1 MELTRKKGS
10 SFIGLKRLGICM
22 LTVLIVIVYASAV
35 VSFNVPFY
43 LPIGIIILSSY
54 SWLIATQLPSIYP
67 MSGRAIGHL
76 ILTFLIIALSPA
88 LELNRMA
95 KLIESGQYKYSYL
108 ATDALV
114 YSRVAGMMVLILCIS
129 YLVTKYKNER
139 SRKYDK

>member
-35 VSFNVPFY
+35 AYFNVPFY

-54 SWLIATQLPSIYP
+54 SWIIATQLPSIYP
-67 MSGRAIGHL
+67 RSSMAIGQL
-76 ILTFLIIALSPA
+76 LVTFLIIALAPS
-88 LELNRMA
+88 LELNRMT
-95 KLIESGQYKYSYL
+95 KVIESGKLKYGYL
-108 ATDALV
+108 DTDVLV